1 MDRVTVSSDRW
12 QLYRLLS
19 DPTRLRLLA
28 LAAVEELSVGELAE
42 LLGESQPNVS
52 RHAAPLRKAG
62 LLADRRQG
70 TRTLIRL
77 APGTRSDAVVL
88 DALAT
93 GRELCEQDG
102 SLGRIADV
110 VSKRDDRTREFF
122 AQPGHG
128 DGSLGICPEL
138 PAYLSALAPLFPSRA
153 LAVDAGT
160 GDGSWLDVL
169 APIFERVVALD
180 RSEAQI
186 ERAKQRS
193 AERGFSN
200 VEFLCEPLGAGSAK
214 RVLGSGADLVV
225 ASRMLH
231 HAPLPREAMNELVA
245 LAREGGSVL
254 VIDYAHHDDER
265 LSEQQA
271 DVWLG
276 FEPSELRELASGA
289 GLVDISVT
297 DVPRA
302 FSRGTSDGHIPWIC
316 LLGRRA
322 SGARPKSK
330 R

>member
-1 MDRVTVSSDRW
+1 MDRVTISSDRW

-62 LLADRRQG
+62 LLSDRRQG

-77 APGTRSDAVVL
+77 GTGTRNDAVVL

-102 SLGRIADV
+102 SLERIADV

-122 AQPGHG
+122 ARPGHG

-138 PAYLSALAPLFPSRA
+138 PAYLFALAPLFPNRT

-169 APIFERVVALD
+169 SPIFERVVALD

-193 AERGFSN
+193 AERGFNN
-200 VEFLCEPLGAGSAK
+200 VEFLCEPLGAGSTQ
-214 RVLGSGADLVV
+214 RVLGKGADLVV

-231 HAPLPREAMNELVA
+231 HAPLPREAMGELVA
-245 LAREGGSVL
+245 LAREGGFVL
-254 VIDYAHHDDER
+254 IIDYAHHDDER

-276 FEPSELRELASGA
+276 FEPEELR
-289 GLVDISVT
+289 
-297 DVPRA
+297 
-302 FSRGTSDGHIPWIC
+302 
-316 LLGRRA
+316 
-322 SGARPKSK
+322 
-330 R
+330 

>member
-1 MDRVTVSSDRW
+1 MDRVTLSSDRW

-62 LLADRRQG
+62 LLSDRRQG

-77 APGTRSDAVVL
+77 GPATRNDAVVL
-88 DALAT
+88 DALGT

-102 SLGRIADV
+102 SLSRIADV
-110 VSKRDDRTREFF
+110 VARRDDRTREFF

-138 PAYLSALAPLFPSRA
+138 PAYLFTLASLFPNRG

-186 ERAKQRS
+186 ERAKQR
-193 AERGFSN
+193 AAQRGFEN
-200 VEFLCEPLGAGSAK
+200 VDFLCEPLGAGSVQG
-214 RVLGSGADLVV
+214 VLGEGADLVV

-231 HAPLPREAMNELVA
+231 HAPLPRAAMSELA
-245 LAREGGSVL
+245 KLARVGGHLL

-276 FEPSELRELASGA
+276 FDPAELRDLASGA
-289 GLVDISVT
+289 GLVDITVSN
-297 DVPRA
+297 VPRA
-302 FSRGTSDGHIPWIC
+302 FSRGTSDGHVPWIC
-316 LLGRRA
+316 LLGRRK
-322 SGARPKSK
+322 SGAPGSER
-330 R
+330 